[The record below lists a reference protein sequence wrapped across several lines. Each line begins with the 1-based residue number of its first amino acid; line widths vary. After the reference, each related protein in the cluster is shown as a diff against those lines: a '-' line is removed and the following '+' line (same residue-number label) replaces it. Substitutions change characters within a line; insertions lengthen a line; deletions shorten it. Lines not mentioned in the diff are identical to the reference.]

1 MPADGCAPDMARL
14 SPGRMEPV
22 PFEKMHG
29 CGNDFVVLDGR
40 RASIPL
46 TPVVLRR
53 IGDRHRGVG
62 FDQLLLIELDDEADA
77 RLRFFNADGSES
89 GACGNG
95 TGCVAR
101 LLFDEGAPPRL
112 RLVVGERW
120 LRAELLPDGRIA
132 VAMGEPELDWRR
144 IPLAED
150 CDTLEVPLAVP
161 GLPRPVAVSMGNP
174 HLVFLVPDL
183 GAIDVEGLG
192 ALLERHPILPGRGN
206 IGFAQVLEPDTLQL
220 RVFERGVGMTLAC
233 GSGACAAMVAA
244 RLRGLVGD
252 QVLLILDGGEVEVA
266 WPGEGPVTLIGPT
279 ARVFSGTLAPEL
291 FDER

>member
-1 MPADGCAPDMARL
+1 
-14 SPGRMEPV
+14 MEPV

-46 TPVVLRR
+46 TPAVLRR

-77 RLRFFNADGSES
+77 RLRFFNADGSEA

-95 TGCVAR
+95 TRCVAR

-112 RLVVGERW
+112 RLVVGDRW

-192 ALLERHPILPGRGN
+192 ARLERHPILPERGN
-206 IGFAQVLEPDTLQL
+206 IGFAQVLAPDTLRL

-244 RLRGLVGD
+244 RRRGLVGD
-252 QVLLILDGGEVEVA
+252 RVRLILDGGEVEVA

>member
-1 MPADGCAPDMARL
+1 
-14 SPGRMEPV
+14 MESV

-46 TPVVLRR
+46 TPAVLRR

-77 RLRFFNADGSES
+77 RLRFFNADGSEA

-95 TGCVAR
+95 TRCVAR
-101 LLFDEGAPPRL
+101 LLFDEGASPRL
-112 RLVVGERW
+112 RLVVGDRW

-192 ALLERHPILPGRGN
+192 ARLERHPILPERGN
-206 IGFAQVLEPDTLQL
+206 IGFAQVLEPDTLRL

-244 RLRGLVGD
+244 RRRGLVGD
-252 QVLLILDGGEVEVA
+252 RVRLILDGGEVEVA